1 MEDLAVQEA
10 PKENGISEPETNDSV
25 FESAST
31 EAAKAAAEIKA
42 ETLAPTPTRYKIIFP
57 LITEKVSK
65 YLAKT
70 YLKHF

>member
-1 MEDLAVQEA
+1 MEELAVQEA

-42 ETLAPTPTRYKIIFP
+42 ETPTPTRNGLK
-57 LITEKVSK
+57 LIE
-65 YLAKT
+65 
-70 YLKHF
+70 

>member
-1 MEDLAVQEA
+1 MEDLTVQEA

-31 EAAKAAAEIKA
+31 EAAKAVAEIKA

-57 LITEKVSK
+57 SITEKVSK